1 MFISLNKLYI
11 IVNEVCIMVEQ
22 DISQQGL
29 QSPIGQRVADA
40 QAPDA
45 TPENNDG
52 ADQPSES
59 TQISNMISD
68 LDRRLRIL
76 EERYGNLR
84 KKIQLT
90 DQNMIESERSFGKE
104 IRGFG
109 SDMLEL
115 KRSIVD
121 FDEKVVIFGG
131 EMDNVAQKT
140 DLKILEKYLA
150 MWDPGM
156 FVTRKELREYLKSR
170 NIKLIEDSDNSTD
183 DEDK

>member
-1 MFISLNKLYI
+1 
-11 IVNEVCIMVEQ
+11 MVEQ
-22 DISQQGL
+22 DISQQGI
-29 QSPIGQRVADA
+29 QSPIEQRIADA
-40 QAPDA
+40 QPDA
-45 TPENNDG
+45 SQDSGDDKN
-52 ADQPSES
+52 APSES
-59 TQISNMISD
+59 SQISSMISD

-104 IRGFG
+104 LRGFG

-115 KRSIVD
+115 KRSIAD

-131 EMDNVAQKT
+131 EMDNIAQKT
-140 DLKILEKYLA
+140 DLKIIEKYLA
-150 MWDPGM
+150 MWNPGM
-156 FVTRKELREYLKSR
+156 FVTRKELKEYLKSK
-170 NIKLIEDSDNSTD
+170 NIKLVEDSDDNTDD

>member
-1 MFISLNKLYI
+1 
-11 IVNEVCIMVEQ
+11 MVDQ

-40 QAPDA
+40 QAPDP

-90 DQNMIESERSFGKE
+90 DQNMIDSERSFGKE
-104 IRGFG
+104 IREFG
-109 SDMLEL
+109 TEMLEL

-121 FDEKVVIFGG
+121 FDEKVVIFGS

-150 MWDPGM
+150 MWNPGM
-156 FVTRKELREYLKSR
+156 FVTRKELKEYLKTR
-170 NIKLIEDSDNSTD
+170 NIKLIEDSQDNSEDD
-183 DEDK
+183 DEDDK